1 MDSGSLTMRAL
12 RILAVMASIGCSA
25 LAQSGASGR
34 SGPET
39 GTGQASGDV
48 NAENLT
54 TYENR
59 DDGFQLKY
67 PSFLQFNGLEFRNL
81 GGDDFITIY
90 VSVAS
95 ANPKPYLK
103 LGKNMPVSVKKQ
115 TFNHLNW
122 VNYSYSGGARYCA
135 YRNYELLCIEGT
147 AVGAPGKQLSRV
159 VLATMQEIESTL
171 IFTDVSFR
179 MDSKIAAL
187 KIGDRFG
194 SLSVGRVVT
203 RSMADGNRK
212 KYWENPFGEVDF
224 NGSLTLTGYIENN
237 QSMNSGPDWVI
248 GPDSESCAS
257 LPQVGHL
264 IDFDKCQGIE
274 IHFNNED
281 FVNQQVNRYRDG
293 KQFTVVVSNLSEIYY
308 PAGGPPYVRAD
319 LVRIVE
325 NR

>member
-1 MDSGSLTMRAL
+1 MRAL
-12 RILAVMASIGCSA
+12 RFLTVMVSIGCSA
-25 LAQSGASGR
+25 LGQSGAPGR

-39 GTGQASGDV
+39 GTGQVRDDV
-48 NAENLT
+48 KAENLT
-54 TYENR
+54 TYE
-59 DDGFQLKY
+59 DKEDGFQLKY

-81 GGDDFITIY
+81 GGNDFVTIQ

-95 ANPKPYLK
+95 VDPKPYLK
-103 LGKNMPVSVKKQ
+103 LGKNVPVSVKKQ
-115 TFNHLNW
+115 VFNHLKW
-122 VNYSYSGGARYCA
+122 VNYSYLGGATYCA
-135 YRNYELLCIEGT
+135 YRNHELLCMEGV
-147 AVGAPGKQLSRV
+147 AVGAPGKQLSSV
-159 VLATMQEIESTL
+159 VLGAMQEIESTL

-179 MDSKIAAL
+179 MDSRIAAL

-194 SLSVGRVVT
+194 GLRVGRVVT

-248 GPDSESCAS
+248 SPDPESCAL
-257 LPQVGHL
+257 LPQVGHP
-264 IDFDKCQGIE
+264 IDFAEYQGFE

-281 FVNQQVNRYRDG
+281 FVEQQVSRYRDG
-293 KQFTVVVSNLSEIYY
+293 KQLTIVVNNLSEIYY
-308 PAGGPPYVRAD
+308 PAGGLPYIRAD
-319 LVRIVE
+319 LVRIVD